1 MSLATWSFAVSAAA
15 IIYIYAAYP
24 ALIAALAFARP
35 RPVRK
40 AAIRPNLTVVIPA
53 HNEAGVIEGKLENTL
68 ALDYPRDRLEVLVV
82 SDGSTD
88 GTDAVVARYENPRL
102 HLLVQPRQGKAFALN
117 RGLRAASG
125 EIVVLTDANTI
136 LERDALARLVESFAD
151 PQVGGVAGN
160 KRHRQA
166 VSDDGTG
173 RGESAYWRFD
183 TWQKACESRIGN
195 VFAAD
200 GALYA
205 LRRNLY
211 VPIEDPAQADD
222 MAISMRI
229 VLQGHRLVFEPGA
242 VAFEEAP
249 AKRRQEFARKAR
261 VTNHSLRAL
270 LNLRGKLWTSG
281 FYSVQLLSHKFLRH
295 FSPVLLL
302 ILLGASAMLAR
313 SEPVFQ
319 LILAAQVAVYALGG
333 LGLLVGSGTTSA
345 GRWLVLPAY
354 FCLVNIAALRG
365 IAAVVAGRRLQLWTP
380 RGGDAVARDSE
391 PDRAAEP
398 VGNAR
403 GPVAGRIVPG
413 VLMAL
418 LLSPL
423 PGNAQEPTAPPPDQS
438 GASPALSVALTV
450 ASIYDTNLDYLQG
463 SLPSYGALAGV
474 DARFQSR
481 PDRPALLVEYTANI
495 QSYSRT
501 DKWDR
506 VSQRGRA
513 ILAAR
518 LGHAWTLDL
527 ASSFS
532 LASATEDRE
541 LVDELVVGPRLEY
554 RAESSSVQL
563 SGGQQ
568 LRRRRLGGLDT
579 KSDFAAIDLRGRLAG
594 RHGWGGGYRFESV
607 DSEDPRR
614 RSLRSTYGAQYSRRV
629 FTRGWL
635 GVGLR
640 YRAHKYP
647 ERMVHLEGEEVPRQD
662 RGWQAHGTW
671 VTNLRPGP
679 ELRLQYRYES
689 RQSNVDW
696 AEFDAHNLTLAVRQ
710 PLSFPGSGR
719 AAAPATTPPAPSPV
733 PPATRRF
740 TSSALGERQAC
751 ALTGDG
757 EVHCWPAGATGHD
770 TSASSA
776 VSRTLR
782 FSAIAVGSDFAC
794 ALNGDGRPYCWGGGY
809 PTNPTAL
816 RTNLRFASLTA
827 GGGHVCALTPEG
839 RAYCWGENR
848 AGALGSHS
856 AHTAIPVP
864 VAGGH
869 QFRVLTAGWQHTC
882 GLTADGTPYCW
893 GGNRQGELGALFTS
907 SGSATPALVTGGY
920 RFSSLSAGTAHT
932 CGVTP
937 GGAVYC
943 WGANTWGQLG
953 NGSTAPNRTP
963 GPAHV
968 GAGIVFAQVAA
979 GADHTCALTTRG
991 ELYCWGRNERGQLG
1005 SASQATVQA
1014 TPIAAGG
1021 GARYRAAVALRGTCG
1036 ITVDGELRCWGSQ

>member
-1 MSLATWSFAVSAAA
+1 MSLATWSLAVSAAA
-15 IIYIYAAYP
+15 ILYIYAGYP
-24 ALIAALAFARP
+24 ALVAVLAVVRP

-40 AAIRPNLTVVIPA
+40 AAIRPSVTVVIPA

-88 GTDAVVARYENPRL
+88 GTDAAVKRYEDPRL
-102 HLLVQPRQGKAFALN
+102 RLLVQPRQGKAFALN
-117 RGLRAASG
+117 RGVAAASG
-125 EIVVLTDANTI
+125 EIVVLTDANTV
-136 LERDALARLVESFAD
+136 LQRDALARLVESFAD
-151 PQVGGVAGN
+151 PRVGGVAGN
-160 KRHRQA
+160 KRHRPT

-173 RGESAYWRFD
+173 RGESVYWRFD
-183 TWQKACESRIGN
+183 TWQKACESRTGN

-229 VLQGHRLVFEPGA
+229 VLQGHRLVFEPDA
-242 VAFEEAP
+242 VVFEEAP
-249 AKRRQEFARKAR
+249 AKRRLEFARKVR

-270 LNLRGKLWTSG
+270 LNLRRQLWTSG

-302 ILLGASAMLAR
+302 ILLGTSAVLAR

-319 LILAAQVAVYALGG
+319 LMLAAQVAVYALGG
-333 LGLLVGSGTTSA
+333 LGLLVGSGTA
-345 GRWLVLPAY
+345 PAARWLFLPAY
-354 FCLVNIAALRG
+354 FCLVNVAALRG
-365 IAAVVAGRRLQLWTP
+365 IVAVVGGRRLQLWTP
-380 RGGDAVARDSE
+380 RGGDAAPSDPE
-391 PDRAAEP
+391 PDLGAEA
-398 VGNAR
+398 VGHAR
-403 GPVAGRIVPG
+403 GGAADRIFPFI
-413 VLMAL
+413 LMAL
-418 LLSPL
+418 LLPPL
-423 PGNAQEPTAPPPDQS
+423 AASAQEPPTPPPDPS
-438 GASPALSVALTV
+438 GAPSALAVALTV

-463 SLPSYGALAGV
+463 SLPAYGALAGV

-518 LGHAWTLDL
+518 LGPAWTVDL

-554 RAESSSVQL
+554 RAASSSVLL

-594 RHGWGGGYRFESV
+594 RHGWGGAYRFESV

-629 FTRGWL
+629 LTRGWL

-689 RQSNVDW
+689 RQSNIDW
-696 AEFDAHNLTLAVRQ
+696 AEFDAHHLTLAVRQ

-719 AAAPATTPPAPSPV
+719 AAAPAATPPPP
-733 PPATRRF
+733 PPARPATPRF
-740 TSSALGERQAC
+740 TSSALSELQVC
-751 ALTGDG
+751 ALNGVG
-757 EVHCWPAGATGHD
+757 ETHCWPADATALD
-770 TSASSA
+770 PTASSA
-776 VSRTLR
+776 VSSTLR
-782 FSAIAVGSDFAC
+782 FSAVAVGSDFAC
-794 ALNGDGRPYCWGGGY
+794 ALNGEGRPYCWGGAF
-809 PTNPTAL
+809 PTSPTAL
-816 RTNLRFASLTA
+816 RTNLRFTSLTA
-827 GGGHVCALTPEG
+827 GSGHVCALTPEG
-839 RAYCWGENR
+839 RAYCWGDSGT
-848 AGALGSHS
+848 GALGSHT
-856 AHTAIPVP
+856 AGTAIPVP

-869 QFRVLTAGWQHTC
+869 HFRVLTAGWQHTC

-893 GGNRQGELGALFTS
+893 GGNRQGEMGALFTS
-907 SGSATPALVTGGY
+907 SGSATPALVTGSH
-920 RFSSLSAGTAHT
+920 RFSSISAGTAHT

-937 GGAVYC
+937 AGAVYC

-963 GPAHV
+963 GPTQAAVDVVFAHV
-968 GAGIVFAQVAA
+968 TA
-979 GADHTCALTTRG
+979 GADHTCALTTRA

-1005 SASQATVQA
+1005 SGSQAPVQA
-1014 TPIAAGG
+1014 SPVVAGG
-1021 GARYRAAVALRGTCG
+1021 GVRYKAAVAARGTCG
-1036 ITVDGELRCWGSQ
+1036 ITVEGELRCWGSH